1 MSETPATR
9 YSGGGAHRRGERRA
23 ASRARP
29 TSSATAP
36 ASTLLPHSIVSGLSV
51 ILALF
56 YTVKKLFFSMDPPG
70 FTTLVV
76 AILLLSGLQLVT
88 MGVIGEYIGR
98 IADEVKGRPLYVLRT
113 LIRNGKLESRP

>member
-1 MSETPATR
+1 MLGISV
-9 YSGGGAHRRGERRA
+9 
-23 ASRARP
+23 
-29 TSSATAP
+29 SA
-36 ASTLLPHSIVSGLSV
+36 LSV

-98 IADEVKGRPLYVLRT
+98 IADEVKGRPLYVLSAV
-113 LIRNGKLESRP
+113 IRNGKREA